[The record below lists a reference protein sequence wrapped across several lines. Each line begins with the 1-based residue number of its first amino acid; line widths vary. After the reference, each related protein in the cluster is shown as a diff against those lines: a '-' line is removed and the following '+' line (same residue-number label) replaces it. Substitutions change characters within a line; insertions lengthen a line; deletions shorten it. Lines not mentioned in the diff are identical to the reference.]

1 MTQRYFV
8 EPPIT
13 GERAT
18 LVAAEAHHL
27 AHVMR
32 GRAGDEIT
40 VFDGSGCE
48 FTARVERVDRAA
60 VQLAVLSRHEIDREL
75 PRPLVVGAS
84 LPKGDRQ
91 RWLVEKLVELGATR
105 FVPLETTRSVAQP
118 TAGALDRL
126 RRAVIEASKQCGR
139 NRLMTIDVPQSWAQF
154 VAQADS
160 AAMRVVA
167 HPGFALTLEEFVRR
181 RYPELEAA
189 DVGGDAAGIVVAVG
203 PEGGFADDEVAQAAT
218 AGWSVVNLGPRILRV
233 ETAATM
239 LAVATALLMTRP
251 SA

>member
-8 EPPIT
+8 EPPII
-13 GERAT
+13 GEQAT
-18 LVAAEAHHL
+18 LLGAEAHHL

-48 FTARVERVDRAA
+48 FTARVARVERAA
-60 VQLAVLSRHEIDREL
+60 IQLAVLSRQAVEREL

-105 FVPLETTRSVAQP
+105 FVPLETARSVAQP

-139 NRLMTIDVPQSWAQF
+139 NRLMTIDAPQSWSEF
-154 VAQADS
+154 VGHADAS
-160 AAMRVVA
+160 TTRWVA
-167 HPGFALTLEEFVRR
+167 HPMAPRTIG
-181 RYPELEAA
+181 ELLNGPLDKSPASSQTT
-189 DVGGDAAGIVVAVG
+189 VAIG
-203 PEGGFADDEVAQAAT
+203 PEGGFTDEEVALAAT
-218 AGWSVVNLGPRILRV
+218 AGWSAVSLGPRILRV

-239 LAVATALLMTRP
+239 LAVAATLAMAR
-251 SA
+251 AND